1 MMERLCEKA
10 GVRFFTF
17 YALRHFVA
25 TRLRDSGKANRYEI
39 QHILGHTRS
48 DTTDRY
54 LRSLAPDVLEA
65 VIDVEKMSERK
76 KARVITFSRR

>member
-1 MMERLCEKA
+1 MMERLCEK
-10 GVRFFTF
+10 
-17 YALRHFVA
+17 
-25 TRLRDSGKANRYEI
+25 
-39 QHILGHTRS
+39 HILGHTRR

-65 VIDVEKMSERK
+65 VSVLDEVIDVEKMSERK